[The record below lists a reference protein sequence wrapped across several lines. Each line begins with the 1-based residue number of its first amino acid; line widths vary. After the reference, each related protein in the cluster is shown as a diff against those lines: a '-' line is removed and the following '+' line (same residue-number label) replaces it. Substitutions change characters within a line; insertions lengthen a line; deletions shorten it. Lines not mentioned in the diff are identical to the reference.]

1 MIKNRHY
8 RALELD
14 KVLQLLSREEAD
26 EEQGLWHKVEWK
38 MAHTVFE
45 RTELSH

>member
-14 KVLQLLSREEAD
+14 KVLQLLSRELMLRIPGAD
-26 EEQGLWHKVEWK
+26 
-38 MAHTVFE
+38 FE
-45 RTELSH
+45 YGAQHRLI